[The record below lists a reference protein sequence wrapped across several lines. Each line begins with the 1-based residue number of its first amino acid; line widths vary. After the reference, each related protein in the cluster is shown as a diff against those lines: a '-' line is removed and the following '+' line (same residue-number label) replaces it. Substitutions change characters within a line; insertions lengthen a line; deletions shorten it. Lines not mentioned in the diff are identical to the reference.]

1 MIGMS
6 THYNISEDKELF
18 EYLGRAVYESQRLE
32 VNLAHII
39 RDIRILKGKIR
50 GRNLEES
57 LQKARKILNAR
68 LEQTLGCLI
77 KELVSLAPVDES
89 GKELLCQA
97 KTKRNNSVHGFFL
110 KHWIVAIAP
119 TARDVMISEL
129 KEAIET
135 ISAAFKL
142 SEKIISQLDAL
153 MKSNTDNTDETC

>member
-1 MIGMS
+1 MA
-6 THYNISEDKELF
+6 TNYNIYEDKELF

-50 GRNLEES
+50 GRNLEEC
-57 LQKARKILNAR
+57 LRKARKILNAR

-77 KELVSLAPVDES
+77 NELIPLVPVDEGS
-89 GKELLCQA
+89 KELFYQA

-119 TARDVMISEL
+119 AARDMMVCEL

-142 SEKIISQLDAL
+142 SENIISQLDVL
-153 MKSNTDNTDETC
+153 MKSNTDNADKTC

>member
-1 MIGMS
+1 MATS
-6 THYNISEDKELF
+6 YNIFEDKELF

-57 LQKARKILNAR
+57 WQEARKVLSAK
-68 LEQTLGCLI
+68 LEQTIGCLI
-77 KELVSLAPVDES
+77 NELASLVPVDEGS
-89 GKELLCQA
+89 KELLCQA

-119 TARDVMISEL
+119 TARDAMIHEL
-129 KEAIET
+129 KEAIES

-142 SEKIISQLDAL
+142 SENILNQLDAR
-153 MKSNTDNTDETC
+153 MKSDTDNVDETC